1 MIETGALPVSFF
13 STVRVNMIH
22 FKHISKEFQV
32 KGQTVR
38 ALDDIQLEIPEGCI
52 FGIIG
57 YSGAGKSTL
66 IRLINLLER
75 PSAGQMLV
83 DQRDMTCLNAREL
96 REARTHIGMIF
107 QHFNLLATKTVAA
120 NIEMPL
126 KLLGISKAEREK
138 RLEELLDFIDLKHK
152 RHAYPDELSG
162 GQKQRVGIARALA
175 NRPKILLCDEATS
188 ALDPQTTKS
197 VLALLKKIN
206 REQNITIVMVTHEM
220 DVIESICDR
229 VAVMESGRVIETG
242 YTVDLFSQPQ
252 HPTTKTFIQTVLQQQ
267 LPVNIFHQLEYQ
279 HEHSIYCLQFNGQ
292 SAQQPVVQALIK
304 QFDLSL
310 NILFANM
317 TEINGTV
324 IGQMFVQLLGEDTII
339 AEAIAFLEQHQVRV
353 IQSGVGA
360 QT

>member
-1 MIETGALPVSFF
+1 MIQ
-13 STVRVNMIH
+13 
-22 FKHISKEFQV
+22 FKNISKDYQL
-32 KGQTVR
+32 KGQTLH
-38 ALDDIQLEIPEGCI
+38 ALDQVNLDIPEGCI

-66 IRLINLLER
+66 VRLINLLER
-75 PSAGQMLV
+75 PTAGQVIIKGQDLTQL
-83 DQRDMTCLNAREL
+83 DAAAL
-96 REARTHIGMIF
+96 RHERANIGMIF
-107 QHFNLLATKTVAA
+107 QHFNLLQSKTVAA

-126 KLLGISKAEREK
+126 KLLGIPKAEREK

-152 RHAYPDELSG
+152 RDAFPDELSG

-175 NRPKILLCDEATS
+175 NHPKILLCDEATS

-220 DVIESICDR
+220 DVIETICDR
-229 VAVMESGRVIETG
+229 VAVMEAGKVIETG
-242 YTVDLFSQPQ
+242 TTVEIFSQPQ
-252 HPTTKTFIQTVLQQQ
+252 HPTTKNFIQTVLQQQ
-267 LPVNIFHQLEYQ
+267 LPQNIFAQLEHQ
-279 HEHSIYCLQFNGQ
+279 HHHSIYCLQFIGK

-304 QFDLSL
+304 QFDISL

-324 IGQMFVQLLGEDTII
+324 IGQMFVQLLGD
-339 AEAIAFLEQHQVRV
+339 EALIQQAIEFLQSHEVRV
-353 IQSGVGA
+353 IQSGEPV
-360 QT
+360 